1 MATIQYFL
9 SIVFIFLSIKIIH
22 SQVAFEHLCSTEAAV
37 TGMTSLDG
45 SGEFEI
51 DLYESK
57 FLPDDTIYCMK

>member
-37 TGMTSLDG
+37 TGYYL
-45 SGEFEI
+45 
-51 DLYESK
+51 LYEIKYSIGE
-57 FLPDDTIYCMK
+57 L